1 MLRPYASR
9 PNTRLDLNRV
19 IMLFGNS
26 PHHCAIPLVSVS
38 STGEDRRAAFE
49 RYVLGRC
56 NLVAT
61 HVSADHEVTHFV
73 AGDTVRYI
81 RQDCVEAIQ
90 L

>member
-1 MLRPYASR
+1 
-9 PNTRLDLNRV
+9 
-19 IMLFGNS
+19 MLFGDS
-26 PHHCAIPLVSVS
+26 PHHCSIPLVPVS
-38 STGEDRRAAFE
+38 STRKDRRAAFE

-56 NLVAT
+56 YLVAT
-61 HVSADHEVTHFV
+61 YVSTDHEVTHFV

>member
-1 MLRPYASR
+1 MLLGYPSYHRP
-9 PNTRLDLNRV
+9 
-19 IMLFGNS
+19 
-26 PHHCAIPLVSVS
+26 IPLVSVP